1 MASMASDAEEPLVAE
16 GFPDPPINELD
27 DIDDPNDEPLNRTD
41 ATANIKRFFMPAPRV
56 PGQPKKRMKCDLCA

>member
-1 MASMASDAEEPLVAE
+1 MASMALDAEELLVAE
-16 GFPDPPINELD
+16 LLPDPSITELD

-41 ATANIKRFFMPAPRV
+41 ATADIKRFFMPAPRV

>member
-1 MASMASDAEEPLVAE
+1 MASMASDAEEPLIAE

-27 DIDDPNDEPLNRTD
+27 DIDNPNDEPLNRTD
-41 ATANIKRFFMPAPRV
+41 ATVDIKRFFTPAPRV